1 MIASCTVLAR
11 RAYSPGAPYVEHR
24 MSIRPLLIATL
35 LTPLLIAATTP
46 RIAAQSTLPAMPVA
60 DAPIIDYQNRY
71 LPAYGKAGMVVSPE
85 KLAAEIGLDMLK
97 QGGNA
102 VDAAVAT
109 GFALAVT
116 LPRAGNIG
124 GGGFML
130 IHLAESNEQ
139 IFIDYRETAPAAA
152 TPEMF
157 LKEDGSVDQA
167 KAYFSHQAAGVPGT
181 VAGLIHAQ
189 ERYGKLTLKQV
200 IQPAIDLAEKGFA
213 TSLALHMSLS
223 ARAERLAEN
232 AEAKRIY
239 LQGGDTAPVPGTVLM
254 QPDLAGTLKRIR
266 DKGADGFYK
275 GETAALIAGDM
286 ANNDGL
292 ITTDDLAN
300 YRALERPP
308 VRGTFRDFE
317 IVSVA
322 PPSSG
327 GVHVLQMLNILEPY
341 PLESYGHNSAAYLH
355 RVIESMKLA
364 YADRSRYMGDP
375 DQTVIPTEALISK
388 DYAAERRK
396 LIDAERAKSAE
407 EIGPGNP
414 VPSESPDTTHYSV
427 ADAEGNVVANTYT
440 LNFSF
445 GSHIVVPGTGILLN
459 NEMDDFAAK
468 AGDANAYGLVQGEAN
483 TIAPG
488 RRPLSS
494 MTPTIVFKDGQ
505 PWLAAGSPGGS
516 LIITTVLQTLLNA
529 MVFDMNIAAAV
540 AAPRV
545 HNQWMPDRTLVE
557 PGISADTQRIL
568 EGWGHNLT
576 PTRRTIGRSN
586 SLMIDEGWMQGF
598 ADMRRPGGHVATE

>member
-1 MIASCTVLAR
+1 VIASCTVLAR
-11 RAYSPGAPYVEHR
+11 RAYSHGAPYVEHR

>member
-1 MIASCTVLAR
+1 
-11 RAYSPGAPYVEHR
+11 
-24 MSIRPLLIATL
+24 MSIKAFFTTFA
-35 LTPLLIAATTP
+35 LTPLLMAVTAAP
-46 RIAAQSTLPAMPVA
+46 IAAQSTLPAMPAA

-85 KLAAEIGLDMLK
+85 ALAGEIGLAILK
-97 QGGNA
+97 EGGNA

-130 IHLAESNEQ
+130 IHLAETNEQ
-139 IFIDYRETAPAAA
+139 VFVDYRETAPAAA
-152 TPEMF
+152 TRDMF
-157 LKEDGSVDQA
+157 LKEDGSVDQS

-189 ERYGKLTLKQV
+189 ERFGKLTLKQV

-213 TSLALHMSLS
+213 TPLALHMSLN

-239 LQGGDTAPVPGTVLM
+239 LQGGEAAPAPGTLLT
-254 QPDLAGTLKRIR
+254 QSDLASTLKRIR

-275 GETAALIAGDM
+275 GETAELIAGDM
-286 ANNDGL
+286 AANGGL
-292 ITTDDLAN
+292 ITTEDLAG

-375 DQTVIPTEALISK
+375 DQTVIPTKALISK
-388 DYAAERRK
+388 EYGAERRK
-396 LIDAERAKSAE
+396 LIDAERAKTAE

-414 VPSESPDTTHYSV
+414 VPTESPDTTHYSV

-557 PGISADTQRIL
+557 PGISWIHSGFWRTGATASAPPAAPL
-568 EGWGHNLT
+568 AA
-576 PTRRTIGRSN
+576 PT
-586 SLMIDEGWMQGF
+586 
-598 ADMRRPGGHVATE
+598 H

>member
-1 MIASCTVLAR
+1 
-11 RAYSPGAPYVEHR
+11 
-24 MSIRPLLIATL
+24 MSIKAFFTTFA
-35 LTPLLIAATTP
+35 LTPLLMAVTAAP
-46 RIAAQSTLPAMPVA
+46 IAAQSTLPAMPAA

-85 KLAAEIGLDMLK
+85 ALAGEIGLAILK
-97 QGGNA
+97 EGGNA

-130 IHLAESNEQ
+130 IHLAETNEQ
-139 IFIDYRETAPAAA
+139 VFVDYRETAPAAA
-152 TPEMF
+152 TRDMF
-157 LKEDGSVDQA
+157 LKEDGSVDQS

-189 ERYGKLTLKQV
+189 ERFGKLTLKQV

-213 TSLALHMSLS
+213 TPLALHMSLN

-239 LQGGDTAPVPGTVLM
+239 LQGGEAAPAPGTLLT
-254 QPDLAGTLKRIR
+254 QSDLASTLKRIR

-275 GETAALIAGDM
+275 GETAELIAGDM
-286 ANNDGL
+286 AANGGL
-292 ITTDDLAN
+292 ITTEDLAG

-388 DYAAERRK
+388 EYGAERRT
-396 LIDAERAKSAE
+396 LINAERAKTAE

-414 VPSESPDTTHYSV
+414 VPTESPDTTHYSV

-557 PGISADTQRIL
+557 PGISLDTQRIL
-568 EGWGHNLT
+568 EDWGHSLS

-586 SLMIDEGWMQGF
+586 SLIIDEGWMQGF

>member
-1 MIASCTVLAR
+1 
-11 RAYSPGAPYVEHR
+11 
-24 MSIRPLLIATL
+24 MSIKAFFTTFA
-35 LTPLLIAATTP
+35 LTPLLMAVTAAP
-46 RIAAQSTLPAMPVA
+46 IAAQSTLPAMPAA

-85 KLAAEIGLDMLK
+85 ALAGEIGLAILK
-97 QGGNA
+97 EGGNA

-130 IHLAESNEQ
+130 IHLAETNEQ
-139 IFIDYRETAPAAA
+139 VFVDYRETAPAAA
-152 TPEMF
+152 TRDMF
-157 LKEDGSVDQA
+157 LKEDGSVDQS

-189 ERYGKLTLKQV
+189 ERFGKLTLKQV

-213 TSLALHMSLS
+213 TPLALHMSLN

-239 LQGGDTAPVPGTVLM
+239 LQGGEAAPAPGTLLT
-254 QPDLAGTLKRIR
+254 QSDLASTLKRIR

-275 GETAALIAGDM
+275 GETAELIAGDM
-286 ANNDGL
+286 AANGGL
-292 ITTDDLAN
+292 ITTEDLAG

-375 DQTVIPTEALISK
+375 DQTVIPTKALISK
-388 DYAAERRK
+388 EYGAERRK
-396 LIDAERAKSAE
+396 LIDAERAKTAE

-414 VPSESPDTTHYSV
+414 VPTESPDTTHYSV

-545 HNQWMPDRTLVE
+545 HNQWMPDRTLGE
-557 PGISADTQRIL
+557 PGISLDTQRIL
-568 EGWGHNLT
+568 EDWGHNLS

-586 SLMIDEGWMQGF
+586 SLIIDEGWMQGF

>member
-1 MIASCTVLAR
+1 
-11 RAYSPGAPYVEHR
+11 
-24 MSIRPLLIATL
+24 MSIKAFFTTFA
-35 LTPLLIAATTP
+35 LTPLLMAVTAAP
-46 RIAAQSTLPAMPVA
+46 IAAQSTLPAMPAA

-85 KLAAEIGLDMLK
+85 ALAGEIGLAILK
-97 QGGNA
+97 EGGNA

-130 IHLAESNEQ
+130 IHLAETNEQ
-139 IFIDYRETAPAAA
+139 VFVDYRETAPAAA
-152 TPEMF
+152 TRDMF
-157 LKEDGSVDQA
+157 LKEDGSVDQS

-189 ERYGKLTLKQV
+189 ERFGKLTLKQV

-213 TSLALHMSLS
+213 TPLALHMSLN

-239 LQGGDTAPVPGTVLM
+239 LQGGEAAPAPGTLLT
-254 QPDLAGTLKRIR
+254 QSDLASTLKRIR

-275 GETAALIAGDM
+275 GETAELIAGDM
-286 ANNDGL
+286 AANGGL
-292 ITTDDLAN
+292 ITTEDLAG

-388 DYAAERRK
+388 EYGAERRK
-396 LIDAERAKSAE
+396 LINAERAKTAE

-414 VPSESPDTTHYSV
+414 VPTESPDTTHYSV

-557 PGISADTQRIL
+557 PGISLDTQRIL
-568 EGWGHNLT
+568 EDWGHSLS

-586 SLMIDEGWMQGF
+586 SLIIDEGWMQGF

>member
-1 MIASCTVLAR
+1 MLANTIITR
-11 RAYSPGAPYVEHR
+11 
-24 MSIRPLLIATL
+24 
-35 LTPLLIAATTP
+35 LTPALLAVCVVFALGSTA
-46 RIAAQSTLPAMPVA
+46 RGSAQSTLPALPVS
-60 DAPIIDYQNRY
+60 DAPFIDYQNRY
-71 LPAYGKAGMVVSPE
+71 LPTYGEAGMVVSPE
-85 KLAAEIGLDMLK
+85 KLAGEIGLDMLK

-130 IHLAESNEQ
+130 IHLAETDEQ

-189 ERYGKLTLKQV
+189 ERYGKLTLEQV
-200 IQPAIDLAEKGFA
+200 IQPAIDLADKGFN

-239 LQGGDTAPVPGTVLM
+239 LQGAETAPVPGTVLK
-254 QPDLAGTLKRIR
+254 QSDLASTLKHIR
-266 DKGADGFYK
+266 DKGAEGFYK

-286 ANNDGL
+286 AANDGL
-292 ITTDDLAN
+292 ITTEDLAN

-327 GVHVLQMLNILEPY
+327 GVHILQMLNILEPY

-375 DQTVIPTEALISK
+375 DQTVIPIEALISK

-396 LIDAERAKSAE
+396 LIAANQAKSPE

-427 ADAEGNVVANTYT
+427 ADADGNVVANTYT

-505 PWLAAGSPGGS
+505 PWLVAGSPGGS

-529 MVFDMNIAAAV
+529 MVFDMNIATAV

-557 PGISADTQRIL
+557 PGISADTQRLL
-568 EGWGHNLT
+568 EAWGHNLT

-586 SLMIDEGWMQGF
+586 SLMLDEGWMQGF

>member
-1 MIASCTVLAR
+1 
-11 RAYSPGAPYVEHR
+11 
-24 MSIRPLLIATL
+24 MSIKAFFTTFA
-35 LTPLLIAATTP
+35 LTPLLMAVTAAP
-46 RIAAQSTLPAMPVA
+46 IAAQSTLPAMPAA

-85 KLAAEIGLDMLK
+85 ALAGEIGLAILK
-97 QGGNA
+97 EGGNA

-130 IHLAESNEQ
+130 IHLAETNEQ
-139 IFIDYRETAPAAA
+139 VFVDYRETAPAAA
-152 TPEMF
+152 TRDMF
-157 LKEDGSVDQA
+157 LKEDGSVDQS

-189 ERYGKLTLKQV
+189 ERFGKLTLKQV

-213 TSLALHMSLS
+213 TPLALHMSLN

-239 LQGGDTAPVPGTVLM
+239 LQGGEAAPAPGTLLT
-254 QPDLAGTLKRIR
+254 QSDLASTLKRIR

-275 GETAALIAGDM
+275 GETAELIAGDM
-286 ANNDGL
+286 AANGGL
-292 ITTDDLAN
+292 ITTEDLAG

-375 DQTVIPTEALISK
+375 DQTVIPTAALISK
-388 DYAAERRK
+388 EYGAERRK
-396 LIDAERAKSAE
+396 LIDAERAKTAE

-414 VPSESPDTTHYSV
+414 VPTESPDTTHYSV

-557 PGISADTQRIL
+557 PGISLDTQRIL
-568 EGWGHNLT
+568 EDWGHNLS

-586 SLMIDEGWMQGF
+586 SLIIDEGWMQGF

>member
-1 MIASCTVLAR
+1 
-11 RAYSPGAPYVEHR
+11 
-24 MSIRPLLIATL
+24 MSIKAFFTAIA
-35 LTPLLIAATTP
+35 LTPLLVAITMPPT
-46 RIAAQSTLPAMPVA
+46 AAQSILPASPVS

-71 LPAYGKAGMVVSPE
+71 LPTYGRMGMVVSPE
-85 KLAAEIGLDMLK
+85 ALAGEIGLEILK

-130 IHLAESNEQ
+130 IHLAETDEQ
-139 IFIDYRETAPAAA
+139 VFIDYRETAPAAA

-200 IQPAIDLAEKGFA
+200 IQPAIDLADKGFK

-239 LQGGDTAPVPGTVLM
+239 LQGAETAPVPGTVLK
-254 QPDLAGTLKRIR
+254 QSDLASTLKRIR

-286 ANNDGL
+286 AANDGL
-292 ITTDDLAN
+292 ITTEDLAN

-327 GVHVLQMLNILEPY
+327 GVHILQMLNILEPY

-388 DYAAERRK
+388 EYAAERRK
-396 LIDAERAKSAE
+396 LIDADRAKTAE
-407 EIGPGNP
+407 EVGPGNP
-414 VPSESPDTTHYSV
+414 VPAESPDTTHYSV

-468 AGDANAYGLVQGEAN
+468 AGTANAYGLVQGEAN

-494 MTPTIVFKDGQ
+494 MTPTLVFKDGQ

-529 MVFDMNIAAAV
+529 MVFDMNIATAV

-557 PGISADTQRIL
+557 PGISADTQRLL
-568 EGWGHNLT
+568 EEWGHQLS

>member
-1 MIASCTVLAR
+1 MPFTSVTAKTIFSRVVVTLGLASLWVN
-11 RAYSPGAPYVEHR
+11 GVQ
-24 MSIRPLLIATL
+24 
-35 LTPLLIAATTP
+35 
-46 RIAAQSTLPAMPVA
+46 AQGTLPAMPAA

-71 LPAYGKAGMVVSPE
+71 LPEYGRAGMVVSPE
-85 KLAAEIGLDMLK
+85 KLAGQIGLDMLK
-97 QGGNA
+97 LGGNA

-130 IHLAESNEQ
+130 IHLAETNEQ
-139 IFIDYRETAPAAA
+139 VFIDYRETAPAAA
-152 TPEMF
+152 TRDMF
-157 LKEDGSVDQA
+157 LKEDGTVDQA

-181 VAGLIHAQ
+181 VAGLVHAQ
-189 ERYGKLTLKQV
+189 ERYGKLSLKQV
-200 IQPAIDLAEKGFA
+200 IQPAIDLAQDGFD
-213 TSLALHMSLS
+213 TSIALHMSLS
-223 ARAERLAEN
+223 ARAERLSQNE
-232 AEAKRIY
+232 EAKRVY
-239 LQGGDTAPVPGTVLM
+239 LQGGEAAPAPGTRFR
-254 QPDLAGTLKRIR
+254 QPDLARTLTRIR
-266 DKGADGFYK
+266 DKGTDGFYK

-292 ITTDDLAN
+292 ITTEDLAS
-300 YRALERPP
+300 YQALERPP

-317 IVSVA
+317 IVSA
-322 PPSSG
+322 PPPSSG
-327 GVHVLQMLNILEPY
+327 GVHILQMLNILEPY

-364 YADRSRYMGDP
+364 YADRSRYLGDP
-375 DQTVIPTEALISK
+375 DQTVIPVDALISK
-388 DYAAERRK
+388 DYGEERRK

-427 ADAEGNVVANTYT
+427 ADAQGNVVANTYT

-468 AGDANAYGLVQGEAN
+468 ADTANAYGLIQGEPN
-483 TIAPG
+483 SIAPN

-494 MTPTIVFKDGQ
+494 MTPTIVFRDGA

-540 AAPRV
+540 SAPRV

-557 PGISADTQRIL
+557 PGVSADTQRLL

>member
-1 MIASCTVLAR
+1 
-11 RAYSPGAPYVEHR
+11 
-24 MSIRPLLIATL
+24 MSIKAFFTTFA
-35 LTPLLIAATTP
+35 LTPLLMAVTAAP
-46 RIAAQSTLPAMPVA
+46 IAAQSTLPAMPAA

-85 KLAAEIGLDMLK
+85 ALAGEIGLAILK
-97 QGGNA
+97 EGGNA

-130 IHLAESNEQ
+130 IHLAETNEQ
-139 IFIDYRETAPAAA
+139 VFVDYRETAPAAA
-152 TPEMF
+152 TRDMF
-157 LKEDGSVDQA
+157 LKEDGSVDQS

-189 ERYGKLTLKQV
+189 ERFGKLTLKQV
-200 IQPAIDLAEKGFA
+200 IQPAIDMAEKGFA
-213 TSLALHMSLS
+213 TPLALHMSLN

-239 LQGGDTAPVPGTVLM
+239 LQGGEAAPAPGTLLT
-254 QPDLAGTLKRIR
+254 QSDLASTLKRIR

-275 GETAALIAGDM
+275 GETAELIADDM
-286 ANNDGL
+286 AANGGL
-292 ITTDDLAN
+292 ITTEDLAG

-375 DQTVIPTEALISK
+375 DQTVIPTKALISK
-388 DYAAERRK
+388 EYGAERRK
-396 LIDAERAKSAE
+396 LIDAERAKTAE

-414 VPSESPDTTHYSV
+414 VPTESPDTTHYSV

-529 MVFDMNIAAAV
+529 MVFDMNIATAV

-557 PGISADTQRIL
+557 PGISADTQRLL
-568 EGWGHNLT
+568 EEWGHQLS

>member
-1 MIASCTVLAR
+1 VIASCTVLAR
-11 RAYSPGAPYVEHR
+11 RAYSHGAPYVEHR

-396 LIDAERAKSAE
+396 LIDAEQAKSAE

>member
-11 RAYSPGAPYVEHR
+11 RAYSHGAPYVEHR